1 MVVVPTNSPE
11 WISRSLDSGAQA
23 VIVLSISS
31 MQSDQL
37 NSLLHRLIRYPML
50 ARLKPPSS
58 ASKRQ
63 NTVL

>member
-23 VIVLSISS
+23 VIVLFIPS
-31 MQSDQL
+31 MQSEQL
-37 NSLLHRLIRYPML
+37 NSLPQRLLRYPML
-50 ARLKPPSS
+50 ALLKPPSS
-58 ASKRQ
+58 ASKQQ